1 MFCAL
6 GGVNMDKEYLIK
18 TIKILLSEC
27 KDIELLYL
35 IQNLLSAE
43 C

>member
-1 MFCAL
+1 MEKDFII
-6 GGVNMDKEYLIK
+6 E
-18 TIKILLSEC
+18 TIKELLKEC